1 MEKYSNT
8 CKFILISDQLSK
20 IIEPI
25 RSRCL
30 MIRIPLPNKLQILES
45 ILYICYNEKIKIS
58 NKKIF
63 EIVNKSNNKINHA
76 IWLLEMYKYNIKY
89 NINWEII
96 IDNIVNIILN
106 FNKSDLLIN
115 NNNNNELICYKNNKY
130 KLLYNSI
137 KKIREYFYILF
148 IIISQFVLYSI
159 LYLYISN
166 NQIA

>member
-63 EIVNKSNNKINHA
+63 EIINKSNNKINHA
-76 IWLLEMYKYNIKY
+76 IWLLEMYIYKIEY

-96 IDNIVNIILN
+96 INNIVDIILN
-106 FNKSDLLIN
+106 FNKSDILN
-115 NNNNNELICYKNNKY
+115 D
-130 KLLYNSI
+130 
-137 KKIREYFYILF
+137 KKIKNE
-148 IIISQFVLYSI
+148 
-159 LYLYISN
+159 
-166 NQIA
+166 